1 MDDAAAKPTAKPK
14 YLLVDRSQTR
24 LLPLDYDCL
33 IPADHPAR
41 GIWKLLEGIDLTAF
55 DCDVRSFQ
63 GQAGRPRVSP
73 LLLASLWIYG
83 YRIGVPSARALE
95 RMMEW
100 EPGLRWLCADQEVN
114 HHTLSDFRVKDKSQL
129 DTLLAKVLTALQQA
143 GLVDLKLVTQD
154 GTKIRTR
161 AGRQSMQRRGT
172 IERELQAARDY
183 MDEMDRQASEN
194 EGLDERHRAAQAR
207 AAREQL
213 ARLEACLKELEAR
226 EQRTPAKKR
235 DRIRI
240 STSET
245 EAPKMKH
252 ADGSYAPSRNVQ
264 FSTDAK
270 AGVIV
275 AVSVTT
281 DANDSQQ
288 AEPAIVEIE
297 KHCGQKPECLVA
309 DNGYATR
316 GNVEALAESQVE
328 FIAPWKEEKSRQAGA
343 AAANGVDSAFTA
355 SVFFWDAEQKLF
367 VCPAGKQLEYVK
379 QGKYHGQS
387 CEIYAAAAEDCGGC
401 AHAPQC
407 CGKKGGPRQVR
418 RRVESEAMQT
428 YLERMRDP
436 KTQELYKRRSQV
448 AETPHMRIKENWKWR
463 RFSVRGLAN
472 SAKEAIWVALA
483 YNVQVWTRLCWT
495 GKTATA
501 A

>member
-1 MDDAAAKPTAKPK
+1 MSDPAAKPK

-24 LLPLDYDCL
+24 LLPLDYDYL

-55 DCDVRSFQ
+55 DCEVRSFQ
-63 GQAGRPRVSP
+63 GQAGRPRLSP
-73 LLLASLWIYG
+73 HLLASLWIYG

-95 RMMEW
+95 RMMSW

-114 HHTLSDFRVKDKSQL
+114 HHTLSDFRIKDKSQL
-129 DTLLAKVLTALQQA
+129 DTLLAKVLTALRQA

-154 GTKIRTR
+154 GTKIRAR
-161 AGRQSMQRRGT
+161 AGKQSMHRRGR
-172 IERELQAARDY
+172 IERELQAAREY
-183 MDEMDRQASEN
+183 IDEMDRQASEN
-194 EGLDERHRAAQAR
+194 EALDERHRAAQAR
-207 AAREQL
+207 AASERL
-213 ARLEACLKELEAR
+213 DRLEACLKELEAR

-281 DANDSQQ
+281 DANDIQQ
-288 AEPAIVEIE
+288 AEPAIAEIE
-297 KHCGQKPECLVA
+297 NNCGEKPKCLMA
-309 DNGYATR
+309 DNGYASR
-316 GNVEALAESQVE
+316 ANVEALTQSQVE
-328 FIAPWKEEKSRQAGA
+328 FIAPWKDEQSRQAGA
-343 AAANGVDSAFTA
+343 AATNGVDSAFAA
-355 SVFFWDAEQKLF
+355 SVFVWDAEQKLF
-367 VCPAGKQLEYVK
+367 RCPAGKQLKQVG
-379 QGKYHGQS
+379 QGKHHGQS
-387 CEIYAAAAEDCGGC
+387 CEIYAAAADDCGGC
-401 AHAPQC
+401 AHRSQC
-407 CGKKGGPRQVR
+407 CGKTGRPRQLR
-418 RRVESEAMQT
+418 RRVESKAMQT

-463 RFSVRGLAN
+463 RFSVRGLAK

-495 GKTATA
+495 GKAATA

>member
-1 MDDAAAKPTAKPK
+1 MGDPEAKPK

-24 LLPLDYDCL
+24 LLPLDYNCL

-55 DCDVRSFQ
+55 DCEVRSFQ
-63 GQAGRPRVSP
+63 GRAGRPRISP
-73 LLLASLWIYG
+73 HLLASVWIYG

-95 RMMEW
+95 RMMSW

-114 HHTLSDFRVKDKSQL
+114 HHTLSDFRMKDKSQL

-154 GTKIRTR
+154 GTKIRAR
-161 AGRQSMQRRGT
+161 AGKQSMRRRGT
-172 IERELQAARDY
+172 IEGELQAARDY
-183 MDEMDRQASEN
+183 IDEMDRQASDN
-194 EGLDERHRAAQAR
+194 EALDERHRGAQAR
-207 AAREQL
+207 AARERL
-213 ARLEACLKELEAR
+213 ARMEACLKELEAR

-235 DRIRI
+235 DQIRI

-252 ADGSYAPSRNVQ
+252 PDGSYAPSRNVQ

-275 AVSVTT
+275 AVTVTT
-281 DANDSQQ
+281 DANDIQQ
-288 AEPAIVEIE
+288 AEPAIAEIE
-297 KHCGQKPECLVA
+297 KNCGQKPECLLA
-309 DNGYATR
+309 DNGYASR
-316 GNVEALAESQVE
+316 SNVEAFAQRQVE
-328 FIAPWKEEKSRQAGA
+328 FIAPWKDEKSRQAGA
-343 AAANGVDSAFTA
+343 AAANGVDSAFAA
-355 SVFFWDAEQKLF
+355 SVFVWDAEQQLF
-367 VCPAGKQLEYVK
+367 LCPAGKPLKQVR
-379 QGKYHGQS
+379 QGKHHGQT

-401 AHAPQC
+401 ADRSQC

-418 RRVESEAMQT
+418 RRIESEAMQT
-428 YLERMRDP
+428 YLERMEDP

-472 SAKEAIWVALA
+472 SVKEAIWVALA
-483 YNVQVWTRLCWT
+483 YNVQVWTRLCWI
-495 GKTATA
+495 GKTATIA
-501 A
+501 

>member
-1 MDDAAAKPTAKPK
+1 MGDPVGKPK

-24 LLPLDYDCL
+24 LLPLDYECL
-33 IPADHPAR
+33 VPADHPAR

-55 DCDVRSFQ
+55 DCEARSFQ
-63 GQAGRPRVSP
+63 GQAGRPRICP
-73 LLLASLWIYG
+73 HLLASVWIYG

-95 RMMEW
+95 RMMSW

-114 HHTLSDFRVKDKSQL
+114 YHTLSDFRIREKSQL

-154 GTKIRTR
+154 GTKIRAR
-161 AGRQSMQRRGT
+161 AGKQSMRRRGG

-183 MDEMDRQASEN
+183 IDEMDGHATEN
-194 EGLDERHRAAQAR
+194 DALDERHRAAQAR
-207 AAREQL
+207 TASERLE
-213 ARLEACLKELEAR
+213 RLEACLKELEAR

-235 DRIRI
+235 DRIRV

-281 DANDSQQ
+281 DANDIQQ
-288 AEPAIVEIE
+288 AEPAIAGIE
-297 KHCGQKPECLVA
+297 ANCGEKPKCLLA
-309 DNGYATR
+309 DNGYASR
-316 GNVEALAESQVE
+316 ANVEALTQSQVE
-328 FIAPWKEEKSRQAGA
+328 FIAPWKDEQSRQAGA
-343 AAANGVDSAFTA
+343 AASNGMDSAFAA
-355 SVFFWDAEQKLF
+355 SVFVWDAEQKVF
-367 VCPAGKQLEYVK
+367 MCPAGKQLK
-379 QGKYHGQS
+379 QTGQGKRHGQN
-387 CEIYAAAAEDCGGC
+387 CEIYTVAAEDCDGC
-401 AHAPQC
+401 ADKPQC
-407 CGKKGGPRQVR
+407 WGKAGRARQLR
-418 RRVESEAMQT
+418 RRIESKAMQT
-428 YLERMRDP
+428 YLARMRDP
-436 KTQELYKRRSQV
+436 RTQEIYKRRSQV

-463 RFSVRGLAN
+463 RFSVRGLAK

-495 GKTATA
+495 GKAATA